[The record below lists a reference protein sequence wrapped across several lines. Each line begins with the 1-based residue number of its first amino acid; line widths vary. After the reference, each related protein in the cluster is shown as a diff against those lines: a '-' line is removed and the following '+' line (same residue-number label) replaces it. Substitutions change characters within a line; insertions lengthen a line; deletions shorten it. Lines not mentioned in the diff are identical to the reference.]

1 MIQQKGLISNT
12 QTTQQQKKANNPIK
26 RWAEDLNRH
35 FSKEEYTDGQEVHEK
50 MLNTAHY

>member
-35 FSKEEYTDGQEVHEK
+35 FSKEDMQMARRHMKK
-50 MLNTAHY
+50 MLDTTKY